1 MSGILIGVGVG
12 PGDPEQ
18 MTLKAVRVIREN
30 EVIAVPGNDAKET
43 VAYRIAVQAV
53 PELEKKTLLALP
65 MPMIKDRAE
74 LAKNHDAAALQVENV
89 LKEGKNVVFLTL
101 GDPTVYSTFMYV
113 HSRVKAHGYATQ
125 IVSGIPSFCAAAA
138 RMDISLTEWNE
149 ELHVIP
155 AVHNIEQEISY
166 PGTRVLM
173 KSARKIGAVK
183 EMLMQSDSQVFMVE
197 NCGMENERIFT
208 RAEDIPE
215 DASYYSLIIVKNPKK
230 YAKDREQ
237 ILLDLQDSNVR
248 RKQVLAKNIEAIETK
263 AFHTLKR
270 SENARDAV
278 NDMLSGLIIADS
290 EPLKKEDI
298 ILCQKWER
306 HVDGNCKTLNLLR
319 ECLKPGTIIK
329 STITIDTKVC
339 KLNIE
344 DIVEGVKLFYQM
356 YYENFQSKFRS
367 MNNRMSNQ
375 TVFLGGGSGFVS
387 KTMIYAMFGA
397 PEGVRVTK
405 DIFFRTNVPRQ
416 HKHQLDT
423 RLGVSPHILKCT
435 RYQGKEYMIGQCE
448 LSFR

>member
-12 PGDPEQ
+12 PGDPEL

-215 DASYYSLIIVKNPKK
+215 DASYYSLIIVKDPKNK
-230 YAKDREQ
+230 
-237 ILLDLQDSNVR
+237 
-248 RKQVLAKNIEAIETK
+248 TK
-263 AFHTLKR
+263 K
-270 SENARDAV
+270 
-278 NDMLSGLIIADS
+278 
-290 EPLKKEDI
+290 
-298 ILCQKWER
+298 
-306 HVDGNCKTLNLLR
+306 
-319 ECLKPGTIIK
+319 
-329 STITIDTKVC
+329 
-339 KLNIE
+339 
-344 DIVEGVKLFYQM
+344 
-356 YYENFQSKFRS
+356 
-367 MNNRMSNQ
+367 
-375 TVFLGGGSGFVS
+375 
-387 KTMIYAMFGA
+387 
-397 PEGVRVTK
+397 
-405 DIFFRTNVPRQ
+405 
-416 HKHQLDT
+416 
-423 RLGVSPHILKCT
+423 
-435 RYQGKEYMIGQCE
+435 
-448 LSFR
+448 

>member
-155 AVHNIEQEISY
+155 AVHNIEQEI
-166 PGTRVLM
+166 M

-215 DASYYSLIIVKNPKK
+215 DASYYSLIIVKDPKK
-230 YAKDREQ
+230 
-237 ILLDLQDSNVR
+237 
-248 RKQVLAKNIEAIETK
+248 
-263 AFHTLKR
+263 
-270 SENARDAV
+270 
-278 NDMLSGLIIADS
+278 
-290 EPLKKEDI
+290 
-298 ILCQKWER
+298 
-306 HVDGNCKTLNLLR
+306 
-319 ECLKPGTIIK
+319 
-329 STITIDTKVC
+329 
-339 KLNIE
+339 
-344 DIVEGVKLFYQM
+344 
-356 YYENFQSKFRS
+356 
-367 MNNRMSNQ
+367 
-375 TVFLGGGSGFVS
+375 
-387 KTMIYAMFGA
+387 
-397 PEGVRVTK
+397 
-405 DIFFRTNVPRQ
+405 
-416 HKHQLDT
+416 
-423 RLGVSPHILKCT
+423 
-435 RYQGKEYMIGQCE
+435 
-448 LSFR
+448 

>member
-1 MSGILIGVGVG
+1 MKNVLETYQLELKVCGPVFIGSGEEIQKKEYMFLGRNKIGVV
-12 PGDPEQ
+12 DVEK
-18 MTLKAVRVIREN
+18 LYALAV
-30 EVIAVPGNDAKET
+30 KK
-43 VAYRIAVQAV
+43 RIASDLEKYMLEDTREDLKHWALRNRVSDK
-53 PELEKKTLLALP
+53 ELEPCMRYTVDTGDLQLEKGKKQIMAC
-65 MPMIKDRAE
+65 IKDPYGNPYIPGSSIKGMLRTILLCAE
-74 LAKNHDAAALQVENV
+74 
-89 LKEGKNVVFLTL
+89 
-101 GDPTVYSTFMYV
+101 
-113 HSRVKAHGYATQ
+113 
-125 IVSGIPSFCAAAA
+125 
-138 RMDISLTEWNE
+138 
-149 ELHVIP
+149 
-155 AVHNIEQEISY
+155 
-166 PGTRVLM
+166 
-173 KSARKIGAVK
+173 
-183 EMLMQSDSQVFMVE
+183 
-197 NCGMENERIFT
+197 
-208 RAEDIPE
+208 
-215 DASYYSLIIVKNPKK
+215 IVKNPKK

-237 ILLDLQDSNVR
+237 ILLDLQNSNVR
-248 RKQVLAKNIEAIETK
+248 RNYVLAKNIGAIETK
-263 AFHTLKR
+263 AFHVLER
-270 SENARDAV
+270 SKNVRDAV
-278 NDMLSGLIIADS
+278 NDMLSSLIIADS

-367 MNNRMSNQ
+367 MNNRMSDQ

-435 RYQGKEYMIGQCE
+435 RYQGKECMIGQCE